1 MSMNTHNQYISVM
14 KFLILS
20 LIGISLGT
28 VHVLLSILLISIG
41 IGYQARKWYVFEK
54 EQNRKSVLGSIEPEE
69 LKITEDD
76 N

>member
-1 MSMNTHNQYISVM
+1 MNHQYISAM
-14 KFLILS
+14 RFLILS

-54 EQNRKSVLGSIEPEE
+54 EQNKKSVLGTIDEE
-69 LKITEDD
+69 LKTSEDD